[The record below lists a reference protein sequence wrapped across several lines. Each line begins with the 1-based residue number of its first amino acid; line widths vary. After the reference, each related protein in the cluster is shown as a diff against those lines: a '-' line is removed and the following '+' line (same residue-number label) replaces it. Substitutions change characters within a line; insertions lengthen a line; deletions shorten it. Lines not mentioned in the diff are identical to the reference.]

1 MRLLRPS
8 IEYKEQVLEYKN
20 EFIENGDDLWAHHIW
35 KDMMFMKNG

>member
-20 EFIENGDDLWAHHIW
+20 EFIKDGENLAGTSYLERYDV
-35 KDMMFMKNG
+35 